1 LLLHLEAV
9 SYWSHLVV
17 KTAKVFWMMKFF
29 LMALVAVLGISELA
43 TACPFCSATA
53 QTLRQDMAAMDVVA
67 FGELIPTGKSKP
79 QSIVGT
85 PTESEENLAG
95 VAEFKIVESL
105 RGESIVPVGTIISAP
120 YYGPAKSTGRFLL
133 MGVHQTEVLWSSP
146 LTVTTEAEKYLRH
159 TSHLPE
165 DRAERL
171 KFYLNFLEN
180 PESLLARDSYDEFAQ
195 TPYED
200 VKKIRDSLDHAKLIE
215 WIKSKEVAPD
225 RKRLYYTL
233 LGVVADKNDAPLLE
247 SLLKSKDETTR
258 SGLDALIAC
267 YLTIVGEAGLPT
279 IDELFLKNTRA
290 SYPDTFAAVMALRF
304 HGTEGGI
311 IDRDKVVGSMR
322 WMLDRPDFA
331 DLVIPDLA
339 RWEDWSQIERMAKL
353 FRDADDN
360 SSWVRVPVVNYLRA
374 CPLPEAKATLVE
386 LEKIDPK
393 AVKRAATFFPIP
405 QPAAPE
411 PATTPLATPSGKPE
425 TSKAETDPSKA
436 AAPAAEAPTN
446 KNETSIFSVRPA
458 EAQASVMRMPLGAR
472 SPVAF
477 RTQMNR
483 TGDSVASRSQIGSQA
498 AGQIRSELLT
508 PATQPVSPD
517 LIMGVT
523 PGATIARPVEL
534 CAAALLSSTTLL
546 LFMWMILSGRPDRIS
561 TRLHRSWALAHRW
574 THGNPKNSVNENSG
588 KSVQ

>member
-1 LLLHLEAV
+1 
-9 SYWSHLVV
+9 
-17 KTAKVFWMMKFF
+17 MIKFF
-29 LMALVAVLGISELA
+29 LMALVSVLGIAELA

-67 FGELIPTGKSKP
+67 FGELIPTGKSQP
-79 QSIVGT
+79 QSITKT
-85 PTESEENLAG
+85 PTEDAENLAG
-95 VAEFKIVESL
+95 IAEFKIVESL
-105 RGESIVPVGTIISAP
+105 RGDSIVPVGTIVSAP
-120 YYGPAKSTGRFLL
+120 YYGPAKSIGRFLL

-146 LTVTTEAEKYLRH
+146 LSVTTEAEKYLRQ
-159 TSHLPE
+159 TSRLPE

-180 PESLLARDSYDEFAQ
+180 PEALLARDSYDEFAQ

-200 VKKIRDSLDHAKLIE
+200 VKKIRDSLDHAKLIG

-233 LGVVADKNDAPLLE
+233 LGVISDKNDASLLE
-247 SLLKSKDETTR
+247 SLLKSQDETTR

-267 YLTIVGEAGLPT
+267 YLTIVGESGLPT

-304 HGTEGGI
+304 HGTEGGV
-311 IDRDKVVGSMR
+311 IDRDKVVTSMR

-353 FRDADDN
+353 FRDADEN

-374 CPLPEAKATLVE
+374 CPMPEAKATLIE

-405 QPAAPE
+405 QPAAPQPATTQ
-411 PATTPLATPSGKPE
+411 PATTPEGTP
-425 TSKAETDPSKA
+425 APSKA
-436 AAPAAEAPTN
+436 DADPAKSAEPATETPAN
-446 KNETSIFSVRPA
+446 KNETSIFSARPA

-477 RTQMNR
+477 RTLMNR
-483 TGDSVASRSQIGSQA
+483 TGDSVASKSQAGSQSR
-498 AGQIRSELLT
+498 IEMLT
-508 PATQPVSPD
+508 PSTQPVSPD
-517 LIMGVT
+517 LIMGVI

-574 THGNPKNSVNENSG
+574 THGNPKNRVNENG
-588 KSVQ
+588 GNSVQ

>member
-1 LLLHLEAV
+1 M
-9 SYWSHLVV
+9 WSHLVV
-17 KTAKVFWMMKFF
+17 KTAKVFWMTKFF
-29 LMALVAVLGISELA
+29 LMAMVAVLGFSELA

-67 FGELIPTGKSKP
+67 FGELIPTGKSQP
-79 QSIVGT
+79 QSITNT
-85 PTESEENLAG
+85 PTEADGNLAG
-95 VAEFKIVESL
+95 IAEFKIVESL
-105 RGESIVPVGTIISAP
+105 RGDSIVPVGTIVSAP

-146 LTVTTEAEKYLRH
+146 LSVTTDAEKYLRQ
-159 TSHLPE
+159 TSRLPE

-171 KFYLNFLEN
+171 KFYLSFLEN
-180 PESLLARDSYDEFAQ
+180 PEALLARDSYDEFAQ

-233 LGVVADKNDAPLLE
+233 LGVIADKNDASLLE
-247 SLLKSKDETTR
+247 SLLKSQDETTR

-267 YLTIVGEAGLPT
+267 YLTIVGESGLPT

-304 HGTEGGI
+304 HGTEGGV
-311 IDRDKVVGSMR
+311 IDRDKIVASMR

-331 DLVIPDLA
+331 DLVIPDMA

-374 CPLPEAKATLVE
+374 CPLPAAKATLIE

-411 PATTPLATPSGKPE
+411 PAASQPAASQSATTPAGTP
-425 TSKAETDPSKA
+425 APSKA
-436 AAPAAEAPTN
+436 DADPTKLSSPASEAPIN
-446 KNETSIFSVRPA
+446 KNETSIFSATPE

-477 RTQMNR
+477 RTLMNR
-483 TGDSVASRSQIGSQA
+483 TGDSVASKSQTGS
-498 AGQIRSELLT
+498 QIRSELFT
-508 PATQPVSPD
+508 PTTQPVSPD

-574 THGNPKNSVNENSG
+574 THGNPKNWVNENSG
-588 KSVQ
+588 NSVQ

>member
-1 LLLHLEAV
+1 M
-9 SYWSHLVV
+9 WSHLVV
-17 KTAKVFWMMKFF
+17 KTAKVFWMMKYF

-53 QTLRQDMAAMDVVA
+53 QTLRQDMSAMDVVA
-67 FGELIPTGKSKP
+67 FGELIPTGKSQP
-79 QSIVGT
+79 QSITNT
-85 PTESEENLAG
+85 PTEAAENLAG
-95 VAEFKIVESL
+95 IAEFKIVESL
-105 RGESIVPVGTIISAP
+105 RGDSIVPVGTVVSAP
-120 YYGPAKSTGRFLL
+120 YYGPAKSNGRFLL

-146 LTVTTEAEKYLRH
+146 LSVTAEAETYLRQ
-159 TSHLPE
+159 TSRLPE

-180 PESLLARDSYDEFAQ
+180 PEALLARDSYDEFAQ

-233 LGVVADKNDAPLLE
+233 LGVISDKNDAPLLE
-247 SLLKSKDETTR
+247 SLLKSEDETTR

-267 YLTIVGEAGLPT
+267 YLTIVGDSGLPT

-304 HGTEGGI
+304 HGTEGGV
-311 IDRDKVVGSMR
+311 IDRDKVVASMR

-411 PATTPLATPSGKPE
+411 PAATQPATTPAGTPDPV
-425 TSKAETDPSKA
+425 KAEADPAKSDA
-436 AAPAAEAPTN
+436 PGTEAPAN
-446 KNETSIFSVRPA
+446 KNETSIFSARPA

-477 RTQMNR
+477 RTLMNR
-483 TGDSVASRSQIGSQA
+483 TGDSVASKSQA
-498 AGQIRSELLT
+498 GSQIRSEMLA

-523 PGATIARPVEL
+523 PGVTIARPVEL

-574 THGNPKNSVNENSG
+574 THGNPKIE
-588 KSVQ
+588 

>member
-1 LLLHLEAV
+1 MT
-9 SYWSHLVV
+9 
-17 KTAKVFWMMKFF
+17 KIF

-105 RGESIVPVGTIISAP
+105 RGDSIVPVGTIISAP

-146 LTVTTEAEKYLRH
+146 LSVTTEAEKYLRQ

-180 PESLLARDSYDEFAQ
+180 PEALLARDSYDEFAQ

-215 WIKSKEVAPD
+215 WIKSKDVAPD

-233 LGVVADKNDAPLLE
+233 LGVISDKKDAPLLE
-247 SLLKSKDETTR
+247 SLLKSEDETTR

-279 IDELFLKNTRA
+279 VDELFLKNTRA

-304 HGTEGGI
+304 HGTEGGV
-311 IDRDKVVGSMR
+311 IDRNKVVASMR

-374 CPLPEAKATLVE
+374 CPLPEAKATLIE

-405 QPAAPE
+405 QPVAPE
-411 PATTPLATPSGKPE
+411 PAATPSATTEPSKTE
-425 TSKAETDPSKA
+425 TDSSKATPPVTDAPGA
-436 AAPAAEAPTN
+436 VAPAN
-446 KNETSIFSVRPA
+446 KNETSFFTAPPA
-458 EAQASVMRMPLGAR
+458 DVQASIMRMPLGAR

-483 TGDSVASRSQIGSQA
+483 TGDSVASRSQVGNQA
-498 AGQIRSELLT
+498 VSPAAAPFQSEIFNV
-508 PATQPVSPD
+508 ATQPVSPD

-523 PGATIARPVEL
+523 PGATIARPIEL

-561 TRLHRSWALAHRW
+561 TRLHKSWAWAHRW
-574 THGNPKNSVNENSG
+574 THGNPRNRVNDNSRNSV
-588 KSVQ
+588 Q